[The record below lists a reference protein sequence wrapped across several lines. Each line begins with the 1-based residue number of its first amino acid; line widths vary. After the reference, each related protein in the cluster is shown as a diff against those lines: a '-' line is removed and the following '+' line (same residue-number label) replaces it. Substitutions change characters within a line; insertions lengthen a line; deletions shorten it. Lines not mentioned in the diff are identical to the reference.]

1 MDKKG
6 SYIKYILI
14 KILYVIIIPI
24 ILYDII
30 LIAQT
35 IIKPDE
41 TPSIF
46 GIKTFNIISSSMKPT
61 IGINDIVIVKKVD
74 GSKLKENDIITFNI
88 NGDVITHRI
97 IKIENVNNEQIYITK
112 GDSNEVSDSDKI
124 TYDNIEGKY
133 LFKIP
138 KIGKVLN
145 FLKNKI
151 VFTAILVIL
160 IISFIYEKKKLQIK
174 VRRKEKRRKWD
185 RAKNND
191 NT

>member
-74 GSKLKENDIITFNI
+74 SSKLKENDIITFNI

-185 RAKNND
+185 RAKNSG